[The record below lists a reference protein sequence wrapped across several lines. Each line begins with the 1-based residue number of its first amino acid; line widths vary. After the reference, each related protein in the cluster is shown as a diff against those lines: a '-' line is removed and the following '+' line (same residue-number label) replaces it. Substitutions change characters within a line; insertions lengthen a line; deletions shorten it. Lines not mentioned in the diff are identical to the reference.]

1 MAIYNDPRRFG
12 YILLQENSL
21 SEHERISGLG
31 YEPLSQ
37 ECNAKNLSLLFHKK
51 ERSIKNILLDQK
63 IIAGLGNIYVC
74 EALFKSGISPLLP
87 AKKLV
92 NKDQT
97 PKKEL
102 IDLVKSIKKI
112 IKSSIKLGGSSLR
125 DYVNTEGKMG
135 YFQSTFNVY
144 GREGKICVSKGCS
157 ESIKRI
163 VQSNRSSFFCSSCQ
177 KK

>member
-1 MAIYNDPRRFG
+1 MDGNGRWGLKFK
-12 YILLQENSL
+12 NSRNAGHR
-21 SEHERISGLG
+21 EGLNTV
-31 YEPLSQ
+31 E
-37 ECNAKNLSLLFHKK
+37 
-51 ERSIKNILLDQK
+51 
-63 IIAGLGNIYVC
+63 
-74 EALFKSGISPLLP
+74 
-87 AKKLV
+87 
-92 NKDQT
+92 
-97 PKKEL
+97 
-102 IDLVKSIKKI
+102 KI

>member
-1 MAIYNDPRRFG
+1 M
-12 YILLQENSL
+12 
-21 SEHERISGLG
+21 
-31 YEPLSQ
+31 
-37 ECNAKNLSLLFHKK
+37 
-51 ERSIKNILLDQK
+51 DQK

-92 NKDQT
+92 NKDKT

-112 IKSSIKLGGSSLR
+112 IKSSIKLGGSSLK

-144 GREGKICVSKGCS
+144 GREGRNCVSKGCS

-163 VQSNRSSFFCSSCQ
+163 VQSNRSSFFCPSCQ